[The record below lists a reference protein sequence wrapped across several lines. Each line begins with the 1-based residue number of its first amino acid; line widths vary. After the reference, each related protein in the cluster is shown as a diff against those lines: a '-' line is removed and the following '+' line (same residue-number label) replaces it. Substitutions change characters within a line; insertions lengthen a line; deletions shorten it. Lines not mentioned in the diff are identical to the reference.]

1 MESAGAGDA
10 VEVLGIASNSTAPVS
25 SAGRDLIGVARVGKG
40 GSGRLGER
48 GAGGGERARWAAT
61 QQTGRG
67 GPRRGGGGGD
77 LRVREGGRGSEGR
90 GCGGR
95 RRREGGGSIG
105 GWMSE
110 EKRRK
115 KMVRTRG

>member
-48 GAGGGERARWAAT
+48 SGVESETRR
-61 QQTGRG
+61 QQ
-67 GPRRGGGGGD
+67 
-77 LRVREGGRGSEGR
+77 V
-90 GCGGR
+90 
-95 RRREGGGSIG
+95 IN
-105 GWMSE
+105 
-110 EKRRK
+110 
-115 KMVRTRG
+115 